1 MTFLYILLKV
11 SALLAIIIIPLIGP
25 KKKKEAA
32 VKVLSSLAVNER
44 GYLEHNVANNH
55 DHYQN
60 H

>member
-1 MTFLYILLKV
+1 MTILYIILKV

-25 KKKKEAA
+25 KKKKRAV

-44 GYLEHNVANNH
+44 GYLEHNVVNNH
-55 DHYQN
+55 DHYQD